1 MKKMMV
7 TLAIAAMSQA
17 GLNAVVAPT
26 NVAKIVERDS
36 GGVIVTTHRN
46 TKKVFFVNAQ
56 SRASL
61 EVIEQARKTYEEI
74 IRTPIDITNGIFDF
88 KSPKIEGE
96 LSLYII
102 DDDKL
107 PMSLVAPEGRWAFVN
122 VAPLAAGR
130 GEKPQFFN
138 ARVRKEIA
146 RVAGILFGGIGSGY
160 RGNLMSFAT
169 SAADLDKRDSER
181 IPADVVMRSSSFL
194 LGIGVR
200 PFRRTSYRRACQEGW
215 APAPTNDVQKAI
227 WDQVH
232 QLPTEPIKIKPET
245 KKVSD

>member
-1 MKKMMV
+1 MKKIMV
-7 TLAIAAMSQA
+7 TLAIAAMSQI
-17 GLNAVVAPT
+17 GVNAVVAPT

-61 EVIEQARKTYEEI
+61 EVIEQARKTYEEL

-122 VAPLAAGR
+122 VAPLATGR

-181 IPADVVMRSSSFL
+181 VPADVVMRSSSFL

-215 APAPTNDVQKAI
+215 APAPTNDIQKAI
-227 WDQVH
+227 WNEVR
-232 QLPTEPIKIKPET
+232 QLPTKPLKIEFDPDKG
-245 KKVSD
+245 K